1 MPSPIV
7 GLDIGSQTIRVALG
21 TPQSRGRFALT
32 NALRF
37 PSEGLRKGM
46 VDDVSALTRSLSSV
60 FSELKQISPHGVKN
74 LFVSVGSPNVR
85 VQASR
90 GIVAVSRADLEIYK
104 EDISRAIEASEA
116 VKLASNRMVLH
127 TLTDEF
133 AVDDIGDIK
142 DPLGM
147 VGNRLEARSLII
159 DAFAPAIK
167 NLIRA
172 VEVAGG
178 SIAGLIFNPLS
189 SARAV
194 LTKNQR
200 DLGVCLIDIG
210 FCTTTFAVYQEGKL
224 LHAGSFPFG
233 SGHVTNDLA
242 IGLKT
247 SIDAAERVKF
257 AFGAALAKDVPIR
270 ENVELVKFD
279 SGARGGASR
288 RFIAEIVEVRLAEIF
303 EFIHHDLRNI
313 GRGGQLPGGIV
324 LTGAGAKLP
333 GIVDLAKQE
342 FRLPARVG
350 VPELSSFSIDNPELV
365 TTLDDPE
372 YACALGLLLW
382 GEDKQSAEARPALFD
397 VSGWAKRMM
406 NYFMP

>member
-1 MPSPIV
+1 MIPIV
-7 GLDIGSQTIRVALG
+7 GLDIGSQTIRVAVG
-21 TPQSRGRFALT
+21 VPQSRGRLALT
-32 NALRF
+32 KLSRF

-46 VDDVSALTRSLSSV
+46 VDDVPALTRVLSAA
-60 FSELKQISPHGVKN
+60 FSDLKQESKDATKN

-104 EDISRAIEASEA
+104 EDVARAIEASEA
-116 VKLASNRMVLH
+116 VKLAANRMVLH

-133 AVDDIGDIK
+133 AVDDISDIK

-200 DLGVCLIDIG
+200 DLGVCLLDIG
-210 FCTTTFAVYQEGKL
+210 FGTTTFAVYQEGKL
-224 LHAGSFPFG
+224 LHTGAFPFG

-270 ENVELVKFD
+270 ENVELAKFD

-303 EFIHHDLRNI
+303 EFIHNDLRSI

-350 VPELSSFSIDNPELV
+350 VPELASFHVENSELA
-365 TTLDDPE
+365 TQLDDPE

-382 GEDKQSAEARPALFD
+382 GADKQAGDVRPAMFD
-397 VSGWAKRMM
+397 LSGWAKRLM